1 MGYLCDYDE
10 TVNKLK
16 SGDKLSEREI
26 KTLVYDGIEVDE
38 IEGDSGR
45 WTQGVQTII
54 DIDGELW
61 AIEWYRGLTEYQE
74 NEFYNQPYRVVK
86 REKQIVVTEYVAMED

>member
-26 KTLVYDGIEVDE
+26 KTLVYDGVEVDE

-61 AIEWYRGLTEYQE
+61 AIDWYRGLTEYQE